1 MGVRNMVAGR
11 EVKDKIVQELPNARI
26 DAMELDL
33 SSMASVRKFA
43 SEYSSSKRP
52 LNLLM

>member
-1 MGVRNMVAGR
+1 MGVRNMEAGR
-11 EVKDKIVQELPNARI
+11 EVKNKIVQEIPSAKV

-33 SSMASVRKFA
+33 SSMTSVRKFA
-43 SEYSSSKRP
+43 SEYNSSKLP